1 MLDRVLDFF
10 SGELNAYFQAK
21 TGIIGDTV
29 LAGAIVN
36 DSGKYAI
43 QENSIAATIINIE
56 EDAILRDQLSE
67 VRYQQNQHIK
77 LEPKLKL
84 NITVL
89 FSANYTKYDQ
99 ALKHL
104 SLVLSYFQSQ
114 RVFTRT
120 HFPNLDSSIE
130 RLSVEMQTLSYDQLN
145 QIWAYVGGKHL
156 PSVVYRVRF
165 VSIQDES
172 LTHVQPPLTTIS
184 IQAGGQ

>member
-21 TGIIGDTV
+21 TGVVGDTV
-29 LAGAIVN
+29 SAGPIVN

-56 EDAILRDQLSE
+56 EDAILRDQLAE
-67 VRYQQNQHIK
+67 VRYQQNQHVT

-84 NITVL
+84 NIYVL
-89 FSANYTKYDQ
+89 FSANYTRYDQ

-114 RVFTRT
+114 RVFTST
-120 HFPNLDSSIE
+120 NFPNLNSAIN

-145 QIWAYVGGKHL
+145 QIWAYIGGKHL
-156 PSVVYRVRF
+156 PSVLYRVRL

-172 LTHVQPPLTTIS
+172 LSNVQPPLTTIN
-184 IQAGGQ
+184 IQTGGQ